1 MSVVE
6 APVAAGTPV
15 GPPAKPKR
23 RRERRPLSVLVLGGF
38 TWLVILYTLIPIIV
52 MIIFSFNQTPNGRV
66 TFHWYGSTTQ
76 WYRHIFD
83 ISDLTTALVHSIE
96 VACASTLIAILI
108 GVPMAMALAR
118 HRFFGRTAVE
128 SVVFVDIAAPSV
140 VVGASLLAL
149 FLTLNV
155 TRGLATII
163 IAHVAFNVAFVV
175 VVVRARLVGLDRSIE
190 RAAADLGAGPWT
202 TFRRVLL
209 PLMFPGIIAAALLC
223 FAMSIDDFII
233 TQFVAGQTLTF
244 PLWVYGAV
252 KVGIPPQVFAMGT
265 MIFLFGALLAIGNV
279 FFQRRAEKAA
289 APIQVTEPQ
298 PITTVL

>member
-1 MSVVE
+1 
-6 APVAAGTPV
+6 
-15 GPPAKPKR
+15 
-23 RRERRPLSVLVLGGF
+23 
-38 TWLVILYTLIPIIV
+38 VIFWTLIPIIV

-66 TFHWYGSTTQ
+66 TFHWFGATTT
-76 WYRHIFD
+76 WYRHIFE
-83 ISDLTTALVHSIE
+83 ISDLTTALVHSFE
-96 VACASTLIAILI
+96 VAFASTAISILI

-118 HRFFGRTAVE
+118 HRFLGRTAVE

-149 FLTLNV
+149 FLTLNA
-155 TRGLATII
+155 TRGLATIL

-175 VVVRARLVGLDRSIE
+175 VVVRARIVGLDRSIE

-202 TFRRVLL
+202 TFQKVLL
-209 PLMFPGIIAAALLC
+209 PLMLPGIIAAALLC

-265 MIFLFGALLAIGNV
+265 LIFTLGAVLAIVNV
-279 FFQRRAEKAA
+279 FVQRRAEKNA
-289 APIQVTEPQ
+289 APVQVAEPQ